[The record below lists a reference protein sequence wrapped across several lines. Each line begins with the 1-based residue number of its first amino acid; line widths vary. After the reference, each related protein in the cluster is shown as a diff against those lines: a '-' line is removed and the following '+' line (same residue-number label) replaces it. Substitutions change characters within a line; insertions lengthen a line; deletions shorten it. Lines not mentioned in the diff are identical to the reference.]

1 MESFGFWSSFIDWCS
16 YNYLTHLMELILI
29 KLALL
34 ACALFLSND
43 SSFAALRVLTESN
56 DDYEM
61 LTIKGVGT

>member
-1 MESFGFWSSFIDWCS
+1 
-16 YNYLTHLMELILI
+16 MELILI